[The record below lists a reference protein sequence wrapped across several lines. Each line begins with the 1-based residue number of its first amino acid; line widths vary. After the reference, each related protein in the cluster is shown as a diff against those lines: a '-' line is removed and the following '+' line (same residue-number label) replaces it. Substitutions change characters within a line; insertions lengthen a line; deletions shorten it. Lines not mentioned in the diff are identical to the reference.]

1 MFREGV
7 GGRAENNLEDRNNVV
22 VDGDDQLRELNE
34 LRRKV
39 ELLERESVDRSE
51 VGGSK
56 VEHVLKPAFKVKGI
70 VGKPGA
76 GLSFAA
82 LERQVEAAKYEHS
95 EAKITEAV
103 IQAISPTIPLRAFLD
118 NKRELSL
125 KTLMTIIHAHFQ
137 EGDTTELFN
146 QLSNE
151 IQHASEDAMTFM
163 LRVMEMK
170 EKILYLS
177 KTSEIKYTFDQV
189 QRLFLKVIENGLAS
203 EPIRIK
209 LRGSLNVQA
218 NDEALLCKLTN
229 ICIEEKDRESKLTKQ
244 AKTARARAVEAKEV
258 VEKESDLASLT
269 KLVEKLSVQVRELS
283 AEAGRGKHWRSSVHG
298 CDACRKEKKGS
309 TCRHC
314 YKCGSTAHIARD
326 CTLN

>member
-1 MFREGV
+1 M
-7 GGRAENNLEDRNNVV
+7 
-22 VDGDDQLRELNE
+22 
-34 LRRKV
+34 
-39 ELLERESVDRSE
+39 ELLENESVDRSE
-51 VGGSK
+51 RGGSK

-82 LERQVEAAKYEHS
+82 LERQVEAAKHEHS
-95 EAKITEAV
+95 EARITEAV

-125 KTLMTIIHAHFQ
+125 NTLMLIIHAHFQ

-151 IQHASEDAMTFM
+151 IQHPNEDAMTFM

-177 KTSEIKYTFDQV
+177 KTSDIKYSFDQV
-189 QRLFLKVIENGLAS
+189 QRLFLKVVENGLAS
-203 EPIRIK
+203 EPIRVK
-209 LRGSLNVQA
+209 LRSALSVA
-218 NDEALLCKLTN
+218 ATDEDLLCRLTN
-229 ICIEEKDRESKLTKQ
+229 ICIEEKDRDSKLSKQ

-258 VEKESDLASLT
+258 VENESELASLT

-283 AEAGRGKHWRSSVHG
+283 AEAGKGKHWRSSIHG
-298 CDACRKEKKGS
+298 CDTCRKDGKGS
-309 TCRHC
+309 KCRHC
-314 YKCGSTAHIARD
+314 YECGSTSHIARD